1 MGKARSDA
9 SLVRRL
15 RLAGL
20 RPTRQ
25 RVELA
30 RILFTQPHRH
40 VTADELYAA
49 ARERAIDVS
58 LATIYNTLNQFTG
71 AGLLRELTLSPGC
84 SYFDTNTGSHH
95 HFFYE
100 DEGRLVDIPEAE
112 VVLSGLPTAPAG
124 SVVRRVDVIIRVG
137 GSGSESQPV
146 ETPAKS

>member
-30 RILFTQPHRH
+30 RILFTPPHRH
-40 VTADELYAA
+40 VTADELYAE

-58 LATIYNTLNQFTG
+58 LATIYNTLNQFTE

-84 SYFDTNTGSHH
+84 SYFDTNTIGHH

-100 DEGRLVDIPEAE
+100 DEGRLVDIPESE
-112 VVLSGLPTAPAG
+112 VILGNLPTAPSG
-124 SVVRRVDVIIRVG
+124 SVVRRVDVIIRLG
-137 GSGSESQPV
+137 GDAAESRAA
-146 ETPAKS
+146 ESRTKS